1 MTNTQTAEKPTVEYG
16 FRRVIITLTVIT
28 ASLLELIDTTI
39 VNVSLPVIR
48 GNLGATL
55 SDISWV
61 IAGYALANAI
71 VVPLTGWLSTVFGR
85 RNYFVGSI
93 LLFTAASYMCGHSD
107 TITTLVVWRFVQ
119 GLGGGALLATSQAVL
134 VEIFPDNQLGFANA
148 MFGIG
153 AVVGPTL
160 GPLIGG
166 YLTDELSWPWI
177 FFVNI
182 PVGIVAAGL
191 SYVLIKEPLEKMK
204 TGTFDWQGLLLL
216 VVGIGSLQVF
226 LERGAEEDWFA
237 ETYIAVLALSAGVGL
252 IGFVYWELKRAKN
265 PIVDL
270 SILRNRSTA
279 LGTIFIFI
287 LGFGLYGILF
297 LYPQFVQ
304 ILLGYTAY
312 QSGISLLPGGIS
324 AFLTMP
330 FLAVGLK
337 KGVSPKLMAAL
348 GFFLFFCCS
357 FVLSRESIAS
367 GGDIFWGDFFWAQVL
382 RGVGT
387 AMLFVPLTTIALS
400 GLKGAQVAQGSGLT
414 NMARQLGGSFGL
426 AVIATFTHYASA
438 DHRSVLVDQITTYGL
453 ETQQRVDMLT
463 TSLLS
468 KGFDAASAT
477 QKAYRAIE
485 GSVQKNTLQLTYNDA
500 FFYISIFFLA
510 CIPFLLLIPKI
521 KNQGTPM
528 AH

>member
-1 MTNTQTAEKPTVEYG
+1 MTAQQTAEKPTVEYG
-16 FRRVIITLTVIT
+16 FRRAVITITVIT

-71 VVPLTGWLSTVFGR
+71 IVPLTGWLSTVLGR

-93 LLFTAASYMCGHSD
+93 LLFTLASFMCGHSES
-107 TITTLVVWRFVQ
+107 IENLVLWRFVQ

-134 VEIFPDNQLGFANA
+134 VEIFPDDQLGFANA
-148 MFGIG
+148 LFGIG

-166 YLTDELSWPWI
+166 YLTDQLSWPWI
-177 FFVNI
+177 FYVNI
-182 PVGIVAAGL
+182 PVGILAATL
-191 SYVLIKEPLEKMK
+191 SFLLIKEPLEKMR
-204 TGTFDWQGLLLL
+204 TGSFDWQGLLLL
-216 VVGIGSLQVF
+216 VIGIGSLQVF

-237 ETYIAVLALSAGVGL
+237 KAYITVLAFTAGLGL
-252 IGFVYWELKRAKN
+252 FGFVFWELKKAKN
-265 PIVDL
+265 PVVDL
-270 SILRNRSTA
+270 SILKNRSTA
-279 LGTIFIFI
+279 FGTLFIFI
-287 LGFGLYGILF
+287 LGFGLYGVLF

-312 QSGISLLPGGIS
+312 QSGVSLLPGGIS

-330 FLAVGLK
+330 FLAIALK
-337 KGVSPKLMAAL
+337 KKLSPKLMA
-348 GFFLFFCCS
+348 GFGFILFFGCS
-357 FVLSRESIAS
+357 YILSLESIAS

-382 RGVGT
+382 RGVAT

-400 GLKGAQVAQGSGLT
+400 GLKGVQIAQGSGLT

-426 AVIATFTHYASA
+426 AAIATFTHYSAA
-438 DHRSVLVDQITTYGL
+438 DHRSVLVAKITQYGT
-453 ETQQRVDMLT
+453 ETQQRIDMLT
-463 TSLLS
+463 NAFMS
-468 KGFDAASAT
+468 KGFDLNNAT
-477 QKAYRAIE
+477 RKAYMAIE
-485 GSVQKNTLQLTYNDA
+485 GAVQRNTLQLTYNDA
-500 FFYISIFFLA
+500 FFYISIFFLL
-510 CIPFLLLIPKI
+510 CIPFLLFIPKV
-521 KNQGTPM
+521 KNDGTPM